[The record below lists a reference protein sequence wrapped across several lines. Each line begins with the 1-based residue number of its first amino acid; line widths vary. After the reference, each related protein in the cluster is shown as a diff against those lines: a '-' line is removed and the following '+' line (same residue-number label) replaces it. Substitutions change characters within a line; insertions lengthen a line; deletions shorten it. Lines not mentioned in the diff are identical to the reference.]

1 MPISTCGVYHNLQQ
15 CSRQELSYAR
25 VACEERSAQ
34 ALHAVRSL
42 IVEEL
47 KLPDVS
53 EHLRQA
59 RPGQA
64 SVSFLKDFFFCLN
77 QSGDHPYEYRK
88 IWRFCLVFILSLTSG
103 D

>member
-1 MPISTCGVYHNLQQ
+1 
-15 CSRQELSYAR
+15 LSYAR

-59 RPGQA
+59 
-64 SVSFLKDFFFCLN
+64 SVLFFRNFFCLN
-77 QSGDHPYEYRK
+77 QSGDHPYEYKK
-88 IWRFCLVFILSLTSG
+88 IWLFFIFYFPSHFWRLKTSA
-103 D
+103 

>member
-1 MPISTCGVYHNLQQ
+1 
-15 CSRQELSYAR
+15 LSYAR

-53 EHLRQA
+53 EHLRQ
-59 RPGQA
+59 P
-64 SVSFLKDFFFCLN
+64 SVFFFFNEFFLFK
-77 QSGDHPYEYRK
+77 PK
-88 IWRFCLVFILSLTSG
+88 W
-103 D
+103 